1 MPHVLDGLK
10 VIDTAINYAGPAISM
25 YLADQGA
32 DVIKVERRISGDT
45 SRRTGNTP
53 FLKLN
58 SRHFIGIN
66 RGKRSITVDI
76 TKPQGQEV
84 VQDLARKTDVFVE
97 NFRPGVM
104 DRLGLGYDALAAI
117 NPRLIYASL
126 SAYGT
131 KGPYAKRAGFNR
143 LVEGLSGAHF
153 RRDAQ
158 GRPIGAGIWV
168 ADYSS
173 PMLMA
178 YGITLALLA
187 RERTGGGQHVE
198 SSLLHAAVAMQLG
211 DLTVVEDD
219 PTPPREDNPSGYGS
233 FQCVDGVF
241 INIGAYLPHQ
251 WVRLCRVLDVP
262 HLADD
267 PRVTDPAG
275 RAELDREAW
284 PVFEGI
290 FGTRSSEEWLE
301 ALNAADVPCA
311 PIVDR
316 SKVRFE
322 EQIVAN
328 DLIVEVDHPVVGR
341 THIPGPSV
349 NLSDMPAV
357 EPRPAPTLGQHTD
370 EILGELG
377 YSPER
382 IAELRTAE
390 VI

>member
-1 MPHVLDGLK
+1 MLHALDGIK
-10 VIDTAINYAGPAISM
+10 VIDTAINYAGPTISM

-32 DVIKVERRISGDT
+32 DVIKVERRLTGDT

-58 SRHFIGIN
+58 SRHFIAIN
-66 RGKRSITVDI
+66 RNKRSITVDI
-76 TKPQGQEV
+76 TKPQGQGI
-84 VQDLARKTDVFVE
+84 VQELARRTDVFVE

-104 DRLGLGYDALAAI
+104 DRLGLGYEALAAL
-117 NPRLIYASL
+117 NPRLVYASL

-143 LVEGLSGAHF
+143 LVEGLSGAHY
-153 RRDAQ
+153 RRDSQ
-158 GRPIGAGIWV
+158 GRPIGAGLWV
-168 ADYSS
+168 ADWAA

-178 YGITLALLA
+178 YGISLALLA
-187 RERTGGGQHVE
+187 RERTGRGQLVE
-198 SSLLHAAVAMQLG
+198 SSLLHAAIAMQLG
-211 DLTVVEDD
+211 DVAVVEND

-233 FQCVDGVF
+233 FLCSDGVF

-251 WVRLCRVLDVP
+251 WARLCRVLDVP

-275 RAELDREAW
+275 RSELDREAW

-290 FGTRSSEEWLE
+290 FGTRPSEEWLD

-311 PIVDR
+311 PIVER
-316 SKVRFE
+316 SRVRFE

-328 DLIVEVDHPVVGR
+328 DLIVEVDHPVIGP
-341 THIPGPSV
+341 THIAGPSIH
-349 NLSDMPAV
+349 LSDMPTV
-357 EPRPAPTLGQHTD
+357 ELQPAPTLGQHTD

-377 YSPER
+377 YPPER
-382 IAELRTAE
+382 IAELREAE